1 VRRLLPLLA
10 LLLLPACSGGQDA
23 AAPATSPPSAGAT
36 PSVGQRIDE
45 VVEAELGGVPLRLEV
60 ADDPAERA
68 VGLMGRTE
76 VPAGT
81 GMVFL
86 FDAPVTSS
94 FYMFQVP
101 VPLVAVFVREGVVVG
116 VEQMV
121 PCTEPQP
128 QACPLYGP
136 DEPFDTVVET
146 APETLPDVAVSDR
159 LELAAR

>member
-1 VRRLLPLLA
+1 
-10 LLLLPACSGGQDA
+10 
-23 AAPATSPPSAGAT
+23 
-36 PSVGQRIDE
+36 
-45 VVEAELGGVPLRLEV
+45 
-60 ADDPAERA
+60 
-68 VGLMGRTE
+68 
-76 VPAGT
+76 
-81 GMVFL
+81 
-86 FDAPVTSS
+86 TSS